1 MLTEKVAYSMPENKI
16 GFRALLSLS
25 AGIQAS
31 ACYRRGS
38 GDDNKS
44 LEKLL
49 RSYPKVAK
57 NAKNNTE
64 L

>member
-1 MLTEKVAYSMPENKI
+1 MPAQKVAYSMPENKI
-16 GFRALLSLS
+16 GFRAFVSLS
-25 AGIQAS
+25 TGIQAS

-49 RSYPKVAK
+49 RSYLKVAK
-57 NAKNNTE
+57 NAKK
-64 L
+64 